1 VRVKIKTRES
11 LKTIK
16 TFDRADTLA
25 QKSKKGVSS
34 LHNSAEQTQNVGYES
49 ETDYAGRLLQ
59 DKEECFA
66 RASLYGAN
74 EVGKWGVK
82 ETRKNI
88 RKWRNRPIKLK
99 SHPKLKQL
107 PSPQRSMLTAPDKK
121 IKKASK
127 GTKNVGKR
135 TKTAAKGAKTTAK
148 ATVKGTVKAAQ
159 LIKRAA
165 IATVKFVK
173 EAVKAI
179 ITATKATIAA
189 IKSIIA
195 AIVAGGWVAV
205 LIIVIIVIMA
215 CIVGSVYAIFV
226 PAEDNEITIFSVTRD
241 LEQEHHKME
250 NELAA
255 TVYYDVLSYEGSLAG
270 WEEVIAVYAVKLN
283 LDNDNLQEVATF
295 DTSKAELLR
304 GVFLD
309 MHELSLM
316 SETHTRYVTRQE
328 TDANGNVVEVTGEIN
343 TVYVTI
349 ITTPKSA
356 AQIAEEYGFT
366 AQQKEMLAALL
377 SYENKE
383 LWKSILGNLINA
395 LQIISIFTN

>member
-1 VRVKIKTRES
+1 MKIKTRES

-49 ETDYAGRLLQ
+49 ETDYAGSELQ
-59 DKEECFA
+59 DKEERIA
-66 RASLYGAN
+66 RMTVVGAN
-74 EVGKWGVK
+74 KVGRWGLK

-88 RKWRNRPIKLK
+88 QKWRNRPRK
-99 SHPKLKQL
+99 PKPNPNLKQL
-107 PSPQRSMLTAPDKK
+107 PSPQRPMLEAPKK
-121 IKKASK
+121 GIKAASK
-127 GTKNVGKR
+127 GTKSTVKG
-135 TKTAAKGAKTTAK
+135 TKAA
-148 ATVKGTVKAAQ
+148 VKGTVKAAQ

-173 EAVKAI
+173 VAVKAI
-179 ITATKATIAA
+179 IAAAKAVVAA
-189 IKSIIA
+189 VKGIIA

-205 LIIVIIVIMA
+205 LIIVIIVIVA

-226 PAEDNEITIFSVTRD
+226 PDEDSEITIYSVTRD
-241 LEQEHHKME
+241 LEREHHEKE

-255 TVYYDVLSYEGSLAG
+255 TVYYDVLNYEGSIAG

-283 LDNDNLQEVATF
+283 LDSDNPQEVATF
-295 DTSKAELLR
+295 DESKAEALR
-304 GVFLD
+304 VVFLD
-309 MHELSLM
+309 MHELSLV
-316 SETHTRYVTRQE
+316 SETHTSYVTRQE
-328 TDANGNVVEVTGEIN
+328 TDANGNVVEVTEEIN
-343 TVYVTI
+343 TVYVTV

-366 AQQKEMLAALL
+366 AQQKQMLTELL
-377 SYENKE
+377 SSENAE
-383 LWKSILGNLINA
+383 LWSGIL
-395 LQIISIFTN
+395 SE